1 MSAPDPSTVRFDGP
15 WIHRDIH
22 ANGIRFHVVE
32 VGDADP
38 DAPLVVLLHGF
49 ADIWWSWR
57 HQLTALSTQGFRV
70 VAIDLRGYGDSD
82 KPPRGYD
89 GWTLAGD
96 VAGLIRAM
104 GYGKATLIGHAD
116 GGLVCW
122 ATAILHPRLV
132 RSIALVSSP
141 HPHALKQSVLRDRYQ
156 RKALFPSFLANQLP
170 FRPER
175 KLIAD
180 NGAEV
185 ERLVRSRSGPAW
197 PEQAEFGDVV
207 SKLRSAIR
215 IPGVAHSTLE
225 YQRWAFRSQLRTEGR
240 RFMRLMDQTLHI
252 PILQIHGEL
261 DPYILTRTIRRGRR
275 WAPGEQLHPVSGVG
289 HYAHWE
295 APQRVNDA
303 LRDFLAAD

>member
-1 MSAPDPSTVRFDGP
+1 M
-15 WIHRDIH
+15 
-22 ANGIRFHVVE
+22 
-32 VGDADP
+32 
-38 DAPLVVLLHGF
+38 VLLHGF
-49 ADIWWSWR
+49 ADFWWSWR

-104 GYGKATLIGHAD
+104 GFGKATLIGHAD

-175 KLIAD
+175 RLTAD